1 MKNTSIFLIIAAG
14 LVTTG
19 FTSAIAQS
27 PSPMSLESYVALAKK
42 NNPQV
47 RIADAAV
54 ATDIAAWKKARSA
67 LLPQLNGQAG
77 AGRAMKPSQ
86 LPGGGESYG
95 NNYSAGV
102 SGQQLILDFGKS
114 YLSTR
119 AGSKLVMAA
128 REDATGS
135 LQTVVLGAKTAYFNF
150 LLSQMLYT
158 AALEALS
165 QAQAHLAQAKILFE
179 TGKQAKYTVTAAEV
193 SVANAEVGVI
203 TTRNGLKLARV
214 QMEVAA
220 GVSLGDSLMLTDTL
234 VATEPSITR
243 GQAVARANDSLPQL
257 VSLRARLE
265 AARLQLTSAKAALL
279 PNLNAAAG
287 VGYLSQDDYAS
298 SWQQD
303 WNVGLSLSVPIFQGG
318 FLVAAV
324 QAARA
329 SVMQAQATLDAAV
342 QSVQSAIDQ
351 AYYGKTEAA
360 ERISAT
366 QKLIQSSQESLELAQ
381 ERFAAGAAASL
392 EVTDAELVLAN
403 AKSSYAQALYD
414 YRTGHAK
421 LLAAMGSF

>member
-1 MKNTSIFLIIAAG
+1 MKSASTFLIMAAG
-14 LVTTG
+14 LAATG
-19 FTSAIAQS
+19 FTSAIAQTQS
-27 PSPMSLESYVALAKK
+27 PLSLESYVDLAKK

-47 RIADAAV
+47 RVANAAV
-54 ATDIAAWKKARSA
+54 ASGAAAWKSARSR
-67 LLPQLNGQAG
+67 LLPQVNGQAA
-77 AGRAMKPSQ
+77 AGRAMRPSQ

-95 NNYSAGV
+95 NSYSAGV

-119 AGSKLVMAA
+119 AGSRLVTAA
-128 REDATGS
+128 REDAKGS
-135 LQTVVLGAKTAYFNF
+135 MQTVVLNAKTAYFNF

-158 AALEALS
+158 AALEELS

-193 SVANAEVGVI
+193 LVANAEVSVI

-220 GVSLGDSLMLTDTL
+220 GVALDDSLVLTDSL
-234 VATEPSITR
+234 VAVEPDIAR
-243 GQAVARANDSLPQL
+243 DQALARANDSLPQL

-279 PNLNAAAG
+279 PDLNATG
-287 VGYLSQDDYAS
+287 GIGYLSQDDYAS

-303 WNVGLSLSVPIFQGG
+303 WNVGLNLSVPIFQGG

-324 QAARA
+324 STARA

-366 QKLIQSSQESLELAQ
+366 RKLIQSSQESLELAE

-414 YRTGHAK
+414 YRTTYAK